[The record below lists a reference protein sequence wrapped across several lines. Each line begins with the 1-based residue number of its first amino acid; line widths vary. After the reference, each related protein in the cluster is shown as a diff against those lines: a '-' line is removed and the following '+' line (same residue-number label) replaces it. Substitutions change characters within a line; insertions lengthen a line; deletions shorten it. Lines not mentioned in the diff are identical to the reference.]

1 MKLSAKLL
9 TGLAFVA
16 LIGIAVVGL
25 SNNSASAAVDG
36 KVYVTNVASKL
47 TTEAGNP
54 SDATN
59 HMAPTARTTATTVY
73 GTYPSFVTTGSSA
86 RDIVTSSNIF
96 VVTVLDSDVN
106 TTSTVTADTATG
118 DSVAGA
124 GGGYDHA
131 RCGALRRYT

>member
-9 TGLAFVA
+9 SGLALVA
-16 LIGIAVVGL
+16 LVAVAVVGL

-36 KVYVTNVASKL
+36 KVYVTNYASKL

-73 GTYPSFVTTGSSA
+73 GTYPTFVTTGTSA
-86 RDIVTSSNIF
+86 RDIVSNSNI
-96 VVTVLDSDVN
+96 LS
-106 TTSTVTADTATG
+106 
-118 DSVAGA
+118 
-124 GGGYDHA
+124 
-131 RCGALRRYT
+131 